1 MLLNKLFTY
10 KLHEGDSIS
19 SLKFSIIINEN
30 HEIFKGH
37 FPGNPIT
44 PGVCQM
50 EMVKEVLNDFL
61 GKDLF
66 YRSVSDMK
74 FINMWIPNDSELVY
88 LDLTINEFEDGYKIK
103 ACIYTDILTYFKLIG
118 IVNGS
123 F

>member
-10 KLHEGDSIS
+10 KLLEGDSIS
-19 SLKFSIIINEN
+19 SLKFRITIDGN
-30 HEIFKGH
+30 HKIFEGH

-50 EMVKEVLNDFL
+50 EMVKEILSDFL
-61 GKDLF
+61 GKELF
-66 YRSVSDMK
+66 YRTVSDMK
-74 FINMWIPNDSELVY
+74 FINMWIPDDLELVY
-88 LDLTINEFEDGYKIK
+88 LDLTIIEFEDGYKIK
-103 ACIYTDILTYFKLIG
+103 ARIYTEIKTYFKLRG

>member
-1 MLLNKLFTY
+1 
-10 KLHEGDSIS
+10 
-19 SLKFSIIINEN
+19 
-30 HEIFKGH
+30 
-37 FPGNPIT
+37 
-44 PGVCQM
+44 M
-50 EMVKEVLNDFL
+50 EMVKEVLGDFL

-74 FINMWIPNDSELVY
+74 FINMWIPDDSELVY

-103 ACIYTDILTYFKLIG
+103 ARIYNDIRTYFKLRG